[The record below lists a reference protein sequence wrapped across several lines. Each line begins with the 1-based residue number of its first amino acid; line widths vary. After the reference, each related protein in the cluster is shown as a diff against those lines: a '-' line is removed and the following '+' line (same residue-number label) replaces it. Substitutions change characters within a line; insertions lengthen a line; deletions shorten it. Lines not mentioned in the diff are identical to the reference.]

1 MIRVLAHLVS
11 GESSLFGCLLAV
23 FSYSFFLVRVQRER
37 EREGRRVAI
46 SLVSLLVRTLIL

>member
-23 FSYSFFLVRVQRER
+23 FSYSFFLVRVQREI
-37 EREGRRVAI
+37 EREGE
-46 SLVSLLVRTLIL
+46 